1 MSGGISTMKT
11 GIFFETCDS
20 LWTVLS
26 QLSGCLK
33 LWSLILGE
41 FISCIQTMGGGGNS
55 ANIKY
60 INYIP

>member
-41 FISCIQTMGGGGNS
+41 FISCI
-55 ANIKY
+55 
-60 INYIP
+60 